1 MAEAVKVIVRKRPM
15 NQREKDLKTKDVVAV
30 FEREGR
36 VELTDPAEPKKAAKV
51 KIEERTWKATW
62 MAMRHLLRKKKIE
75 GWGRGKPGE
84 LRLGKIAS

>member
-51 KIEERTWKATW
+51 KIEERT
-62 MAMRHLLRKKKIE
+62 
-75 GWGRGKPGE
+75 
-84 LRLGKIAS
+84 